1 MKILCFIDCLGS
13 GGAQRQLVQIGLGLK
28 NRGHEVEFLVYHDTP
43 FFNATLEANGIKIH
57 LIQEANP
64 FKRIL
69 KVRKFFKASKPNAVI
84 SFLETPVFISELIA
98 SPFRKWKLIV
108 GERSADPNIRKS
120 FKRRLFRWLHFR
132 ADYIVANSQANIDL
146 IKSINPFLRAKKLK
160 VIYNII
166 RIENLSNLCPSTEN
180 TSNERFILTVVAS
193 HQSWKNATGLIEA
206 VNLLNDTEKD
216 RLRVYWYGDKYRDD
230 SYANALKLTES
241 YKLEEVFNFYNHEPA
256 IFDKIC
262 EGDALGLFSFFE
274 GFPNAVCEAM
284 ILGKPVIA
292 SRVSDLPSFLEDRF
306 LCDPKNHSDISIS
319 ISYLMNLSKK
329 ELKEIGDNNRIKALS
344 MFDSDI
350 NIEKYA
356 QLVIESNQ
364 YNFSK

>member
-146 IKSINPFLRAKKLK
+146 VKRINPFLPNRKLK
-160 VIYNII
+160 VIYNVI
-166 RIENLSNLCPSTEN
+166 RNENVEKIHPSVQN
-180 TSNERFILTVVAS
+180 TFNDKFILTVVAS
-193 HQSWKNATGLIEA
+193 HQSWKNAAGLIEA
-206 VNLLNDTEKD
+206 IKLLTDEKKL
-216 RLRVYWYGDKYRDD
+216 RLRVHWYGDKNRDS
-230 SYANALKLTES
+230 SYSNALKLIEQ
-241 YKLEEVFNFYNHEPA
+241 YKLQEVFLFYDHEPA
-256 IFDKIC
+256 IFQKIS
-262 EGDALGLFSFFE
+262 EGCALGLFSFFE

-284 ILGKPVIA
+284 ILGKPVVA
-292 SRVSDLPSFLEDRF
+292 SKVSDLPFFLESRF
-306 LCDPKNHSDISIS
+306 LFDPNKPLEISTS
-319 ISYLMNLSKK
+319 IANLMDFSIE
-329 ELKEIGDNNRIKALS
+329 ELEEIGKANRIKALALFNS
-344 MFDSDI
+344 EK
-350 NIEKYA
+350 NIVNYE
-356 QLVIESNQ
+356 QLLME
-364 YNFSK
+364 